1 MDEEGEDYSRPSR
14 SARKRA
20 AEHLIEA
27 HEIAVRLGHQGKD
40 VVLEIEDDGIAFDPT
55 EGEPPPLATLE
66 STRIGGWGMRI
77 VRRFSDEVRYR
88 RIDGRNCLTLIFR
101 QPSQAG
107 T

>member
-1 MDEEGEDYSRPSR
+1 
-14 SARKRA
+14 
-20 AEHLIEA
+20 
-27 HEIAVRLGHQGKD
+27 
-40 VVLEIEDDGIAFDPT
+40 
-55 EGEPPPLATLE
+55 
-66 STRIGGWGMRI
+66 MRI